1 MAHNGTG
8 IPRANTCRRGVDS
21 SDRLAALCA
30 RSAFAAWRGVM
41 QTRGDET
48 TEQNSNELPSVEC
61 KLPPAEVM
69 ERARQLS
76 RRGKL
81 PGFAQTSATGFRADA
96 FATPFEYTLTCTI
109 EAAGDGSRLRFRAT
123 MNRRMPWVYA
133 LVLLATVWPGVW
145 VTDSMLRTYFSWY
158 TIETWW
164 WYLPITVLPLPW
176 MWSSF
181 LRKSRAGADSSAREL
196 IAVIASGVGGVA
208 GA

>member
-1 MAHNGTG
+1 
-8 IPRANTCRRGVDS
+8 
-21 SDRLAALCA
+21 
-30 RSAFAAWRGVM
+30 M
-41 QTRGDET
+41 QTRGDAAT
-48 TEQNSNELPSVEC
+48 KQNRNELPAVESR
-61 KLPPAEVM
+61 LPPAEVL
-69 ERARQLS
+69 ERAREMS

-96 FATPFEYTLTCTI
+96 FATPFEHTLSCTI

-158 TIETWW
+158 TMETWW
-164 WYLPITVLPLPW
+164 WYLPITALPLPW

-196 IAVIASGVGGVA
+196 IADIASGVDGVA
-208 GA
+208 GT